1 MKGVRT
7 IRGRI
12 VLEAEVQGRI
22 HSTTILCVRR
32 DGHVALG
39 GDGQVTI
46 GDTVMKA
53 NANKVRALKG
63 GKILAG
69 FAGAAADAFTLFEKF
84 EEKLER
90 YPGNLPRAAV
100 ELAKDWRSDRV
111 LRRLEALLIVADKEH
126 GFVISGS
133 GELIEPDDGILAI
146 GSGGS
151 YALAAARG
159 LVGNS
164 GLPPRDIVQKS
175 LEIAAELDRYIVG
188 QEPAKK
194 AVAIAVRN
202 RWRRAQTPDDI
213 RDEILPNNI
222 IMIGPTGVGKTEIAR
237 RLARLAGAPFLK
249 VEASKFTEVGYV
261 GRDVES
267 MVRELVDVA
276 INMVRTE
283 REDEVYPEAEARA
296 EERLLD
302 ILLPAAP
309 APPLTAS
316 PSPGEKGEGRGEK
329 APLFVVSSKGD
340 VTTKP
345 LEADTEAQERRRRS
359 REKLRQ
365 QLKEGK
371 LEERDVEVEVQ
382 QQGFPMLEM
391 MQPPQGMEGPDVN
404 FTEWLQE
411 MLPKKKKRRTVH
423 LHEARRILV
432 DEELKKLVDMDDV
445 VNEALDRVEN
455 HGVIFIDELDKI
467 AGERGT
473 VGPDVSREGV
483 QRDLLTIVE
492 GSTVQTRYGYVRTDH
507 VLFIAAGAFHVSK
520 PSDLIPELQGRFPI
534 RVELSSLTEA
544 DFVRI
549 MTEPENA
556 LTKQYAAL
564 CQAEGATLEFT
575 ADGVKEIAR
584 IAAKVNERMENIGA
598 RRLHTVMTT
607 LLEEVM
613 FELPDYPSK
622 HIVFDGP
629 AVRERLLR
637 IVEDE
642 DLRKYIL

>member
-1 MKGVRT
+1 MAEPTRT
-7 IRGRI
+7 PGES
-12 VLEAEVQGRI
+12 VPTPPQPEETLPWLEE
-22 HSTTILCVRR
+22 
-32 DGHVALG
+32 
-39 GDGQVTI
+39 
-46 GDTVMKA
+46 
-53 NANKVRALKG
+53 
-63 GKILAG
+63 
-69 FAGAAADAFTLFEKF
+69 
-84 EEKLER
+84 
-90 YPGNLPRAAV
+90 
-100 ELAKDWRSDRV
+100 
-111 LRRLEALLIVADKEH
+111 
-126 GFVISGS
+126 
-133 GELIEPDDGILAI
+133 
-146 GSGGS
+146 
-151 YALAAARG
+151 
-159 LVGNS
+159 
-164 GLPPRDIVQKS
+164 LPPRKIV
-175 LEIAAELDRYIVG
+175 AELDRYIVG
-188 QEPAKK
+188 QEVAKK

-202 RWRRAQTPDDI
+202 RWRRSQAPEDI

-283 REDEVYPEAEARA
+283 REDDVYPEAEARA

-302 ILLPAAP
+302 ILLPP
-309 APPLTAS
+309 MPPIPQSLS

-340 VTTKP
+340 VTQKAA
-345 LEADTEAQERRRRS
+345 EGDVEAQERRRRS

-365 QLKEGK
+365 KLKEGK
-371 LEERDVEVEVQ
+371 LEEREVEVEVQ

-391 MQPPQGMEGPDVN
+391 MQPPQGMEGPDFN

-411 MLPKKKKRRTVH
+411 MMPKKKKRRTVH

-432 DEELKKLVDMDDV
+432 
-445 VNEALDRVEN
+445 
-455 HGVIFIDELDKI
+455 DELDKI

-483 QRDLLTIVE
+483 QRDLLPIVE

-534 RVELSSLTEA
+534 RVELQPLTEE

-564 CQAEGATLEFT
+564 CAAEGATLEFT
-575 ADGVKEIAR
+575 ADGIKEVAR
-584 IAAKVNERMENIGA
+584 IAAKANERMENIGA

-607 LLEEVM
+607 LLEEVL
-613 FELPDYPSK
+613 FNLPDFPEK
-622 HIVFDGP
+622 HIVFDGQK
-629 AVRERLLR
+629 VRDRLAR
-637 IVEDE
+637 IVDDE
-642 DLRKYIL
+642 DLRRYIL

>member
-1 MKGVRT
+1 MAEPTRT
-7 IRGRI
+7 PD
-12 VLEAEVQGRI
+12 ETPPAPP
-22 HSTTILCVRR
+22 
-32 DGHVALG
+32 
-39 GDGQVTI
+39 
-46 GDTVMKA
+46 
-53 NANKVRALKG
+53 
-63 GKILAG
+63 
-69 FAGAAADAFTLFEKF
+69 AAATPAQPPEDSLPWL
-84 EEKLER
+84 EE
-90 YPGNLPRAAV
+90 
-100 ELAKDWRSDRV
+100 
-111 LRRLEALLIVADKEH
+111 
-126 GFVISGS
+126 
-133 GELIEPDDGILAI
+133 
-146 GSGGS
+146 
-151 YALAAARG
+151 
-159 LVGNS
+159 
-164 GLPPRDIVQKS
+164 LPPRKIV
-175 LEIAAELDRYIVG
+175 AELDRYIVG
-188 QEPAKK
+188 QEVAKK

-202 RWRRAQTPDDI
+202 RWRRAQAPDDI

-283 REDEVYPEAEARA
+283 REDDVYPDAERRA

-302 ILLPAAP
+302 LLLPPTPTQPLPATPAA
-309 APPLTAS
+309 
-316 PSPGEKGEGRGEK
+316 GEKGGEGRGEREK

-340 VTTKP
+340 VTPKTI
-345 LEADTEAQERRRRS
+345 EADVEVQERRRRT

-365 QLKEGK
+365 QLKDGK
-371 LEERDVEVEVQ
+371 LEEREVEVEVQ
-382 QQGFPMLEM
+382 QQSFPGLEM
-391 MQPPQGMEGPDVN
+391 MQPPQGMEGTDFN
-404 FTEWLQE
+404 FTELLQE

-423 LHEARRILV
+423 VHEARRILI

-445 VNEALDRVEN
+445 VNESLDRVEN
-455 HGVIFIDELDKI
+455 HGVIFIDEIDKI

-483 QRDLLTIVE
+483 QRDLLPIVE

-507 VLFIAAGAFHVSK
+507 ILFIAAGAFHVSK

-534 RVELSSLTEA
+534 RVELQPLTEA

-564 CQAEGATLEFT
+564 CAAEGATLEFT
-575 ADGVKEIAR
+575 GDGVKEIAR
-584 IAAKVNERMENIGA
+584 IAAKANERMENIGA

-607 LLEEVM
+607 LLEDVL
-613 FELPDYPSK
+613 FDLPELPNK
-622 HIVFDGP
+622 QLVFDAP
-629 AVRERLLR
+629 QVRDRLAK
-637 IVEDE
+637 IVDDE
-642 DLRKYIL
+642 DLRRYIL